1 MNVTV
6 FLELYNANFQ
16 WNIRVDTN
24 RIELNGSNSDIH
36 SIIILI

>member
-16 WNIRVDTN
+16 RKIRVDTN